1 LGFLI
6 PLIVLFAIM
15 YLFLIR
21 PQQRRRQAQLDL
33 LKQLDPG
40 DEIITVGGV
49 YGTVREVRDDELTIE
64 IAPGTNVR
72 LDRRA
77 VAALV
82 PEEAEAH
89 EPAELE
95 PGDEPQARES

>member
-6 PLIVLFAIM
+6 PLVVLFAIM
-15 YLFLIR
+15 WFFLIR
-21 PQQRRRQAQLDL
+21 PQQRRRQAQLDV
-33 LKQLDPG
+33 LKTIAVG
-40 DEIITVGGV
+40 DEIVTVGGV
-49 YGTVREVRDDELTIE
+49 YGTVRSVEDDQLMLE

-82 PEEAEAH
+82 PDEQEE
-89 EPAELE
+89 EPAELHAGHE
-95 PGDEPQARES
+95 GHPGES

>member
-1 LGFLI
+1 MGFLI
-6 PLIVLFAIM
+6 PLVVLFAIM
-15 YLFLIR
+15 WFFLIR
-21 PQQRRRQAQLDL
+21 PQQRRRQ
-33 LKQLDPG
+33 KQLQLLSHLEVG

-49 YGTVREVRDDELTIE
+49 YGTVRSVGDDELTLE

-82 PEEAEAH
+82 PEETAE
-89 EPAELE
+89 EPEELE
-95 PGDEPQARES
+95 EGQDAEGGES

>member
-1 LGFLI
+1 MGFLI

-33 LKQLDPG
+33 LKQVEEG
-40 DEIITVGGV
+40 DEIITVGGL
-49 YGTVREVRDDELTIE
+49 YGTVRGVDGDELRLE

-82 PEEAEAH
+82 PEEAEE

-95 PGDEPQARES
+95 AGDDGKADES

>member
-15 YLFLIR
+15 WLFLIR
-21 PQQRRRQAQLDL
+21 PQQRRRQAQLNL
-33 LKQLDPG
+33 LKQLEEG

-49 YGTVREVRDDELTIE
+49 YGTVRRVAGDELTLE

-82 PEEAEAH
+82 PDETEA

-95 PGDEPQARES
+95 AGADGKADES

>member
-6 PLIVLFAIM
+6 PLVVLFAIM
-15 YLFLIR
+15 WLFLIR

-33 LKQLDPG
+33 LKQLEEG

-49 YGTVREVRDDELTIE
+49 YGTVRGVANDQLTLE

-82 PEEAEAH
+82 PEETED

-95 PGDEPQARES
+95 AGDDGKADES